1 MAEFP
6 KFEISETNRGREQ
19 IIIEKK
25 YKYNFSLVKKDKNK
39 VFRCTEYK
47 TKNKYKSTKKKFFY
61 LWRKMAK
68 WRNFGEMAKNG
79 EMAKWRKN

>member
-25 YKYNFSLVKKDKNK
+25 YKYNFSLVKK
-39 VFRCTEYK
+39 
-47 TKNKYKSTKKKFFY
+47 TKIKSFDVQNIKQIISVNH
-61 LWRKMAK
+61 M
-68 WRNFGEMAKNG
+68 
-79 EMAKWRKN
+79 